1 MTSILWYFPSYV
13 STYFF
18 RTAARTPP
26 LYKPFLDNNVNDSSS
41 ALNLL
46 KDFWELLAAP
56 KRKTT
61 RAYKMRRKWNR
72 GIEPLQNISSCKLC
86 GKPMLKYHYCNPYK
100 CQEAKIRLAVLEGRK
115 ATK

>member
-1 MTSILWYFPSYV
+1 MTSVLWYFPTSF
-13 STYFF
+13 STYF
-18 RTAARTPP
+18 RAAARTSVFRPT
-26 LYKPFLDNNVNDSSS
+26 LDTNWNDSSS
-41 ALNLL
+41 AMSLL

-86 GKPMLKYHYCNPYK
+86 GKPMLKYHYCNPYR
-100 CQEAKIRLAVLEGRK
+100 CHEAKVRLAVLEGRK
-115 ATK
+115 STK